1 MLMIDNDTVAQV
13 LDMPSC
19 IEAQEAAF
27 RQIPDGG
34 AAFRGRI
41 DMYAPCE
48 RPDGYYRW
56 GTMEGYNDGI
66 LAIRMKSDVM
76 TWPRDENGR
85 WTEDKYCVEPGTY
98 CGLIFL
104 LSALVTLRLPG
115 DRSLPRIFPLVT
127 IPRMRYRLAHGG
139 SRRGFRHRPD
149 AGRGRRH
156 AVVASHRGAG
166 AGAARLGVSA

>member
-1 MLMIDNDTVAQV
+1 MLLIDKRDRRRPCSTCRPA
-13 LDMPSC
+13 SR
-19 IEAQEAAF
+19 AQEAAF

-85 WTEDKYCVEPGTY
+85 WSEDKYCVEPGTY
-98 CGLIFL
+98 CGLIL
-104 LSALVTLRLPG
+104 LMERAQ
-115 DRSLPRIFPLVT
+115 
-127 IPRMRYRLAHGG
+127 
-139 SRRGFRHRPD
+139 RR
-149 AGRGRRH
+149 
-156 AVVASHRGAG
+156 
-166 AGAARLGVSA
+166 AARLHQ